1 MEESRENHEAI
12 QVLSESNPLWL
23 YSEDDKYLQGIRSG
37 RQECLKKYGQR
48 FLTLYRKVKSESC
61 SVVSESLWPHGL
73 YTPWNS
79 LGQNTGVGSL
89 SLLQGIFPTQ
99 GSSPDLTHFR
109 WILYQLNQQGS
120 PQILEW
126 VAYQFF
132 RGSSWPR
139 NQTGVFFIAGRLS
152 SSWATR
158 ETPWQIL

>member
-23 YSEDDKYLQGIRSG
+23 YSEDDKYIQGIRSG

-99 GSSPDLTHFR
+99 GSSPDLMHFR